1 MEDYGVAVVVHPSQH
16 SIVVMAFPANLCNA
30 FFLRPVRDP
39 STETATSFWSQNIN
53 IPGIKSALDFNNLQ
67 RASW

>member
-30 FFLRPVRDP
+30 FFFAP
-39 STETATSFWSQNIN
+39 SETPAPKQPQPFDLKIL
-53 IPGIKSALDFNNLQ
+53 IFPGLNQL
-67 RASW
+67 